1 MTLITKQNR
10 TEQNRTEQNRTE
22 QNRTEQ
28 NRTEQD
34 RTGQNRTEV
43 LYTDITGLV
52 IFNNC
57 WTMSINTVLYWSIQC
72 SEKKLN
78 FYFVNKRE
86 YNTIAM

>member
-1 MTLITKQNR
+1 MLTFNVVHMTMI

-34 RTGQNRTEV
+34 RTGQNRTEQDRTGQV

-57 WTMSINTVLYWSIQC
+57 WTMSINTVLYFGQSSVQ
-72 SEKKLN
+72 KKN
-78 FYFVNKRE
+78 
-86 YNTIAM
+86 